1 MRDNSARQSAA
12 TRAKMRR
19 LRSQYRKRMIVVGVL
34 LFIVGAVAGVLAG
47 RWYDGTKPRDVAVN
61 ELAAVTPEPMEAPA
75 EPEAEPEAPAAET
88 EAEAEPED
96 DFGWDLFEGAVDAN
110 DEEIFPESAS
120 TEEAPAEAEAQP
132 ESADVVFPEVETSA
146 EESAVAAE
154 PAEEAPVEET
164 PAEEAPAEETPAEE
178 TPAEE
183 APAEE
188 TPAEE
193 APAEET
199 PAEENPAPATSS
211 DEVAEYDPTQA
222 EVGEEYLNL
231 QDESGQ
237 AEVAAAEGTPAEEAP
252 AEETP
257 AEETPAE
264 EAPVEEAPAG
274 PQVIAIVPYG
284 ESFTYPTQVKADGT
298 ARVEATDEPFETV
311 NFTQTMK
318 DFMRPTDFAN
328 KYSTI
333 YKLQG
338 NEAGAGFELIL
349 DDYTGQTTI
358 VPQNVVDITLRSES
372 GDTME
377 RGYQLMDAEMGGN
390 YNVALTTNVPK
401 MLYKRYEY
409 STDRE
414 EMAYLVV
421 TTYNDGVAQ
430 QILFQLESDEVEEEP
445 EIVYNTLQ
453 RGIKSDEVEVLQKRL
468 VELGYLKGTA
478 DGSFGQMT
486 EDAIK
491 AAQEAFGMEANGIAD
506 NAFQQKLFEGVERPA
521 PAEAE
526 TVTYATLK
534 LDSTG
539 DAVVKLQVRLREL
552 GYYDGKAD
560 GGYGYM
566 TETAVKK
573 AQGAYGM
580 DVTGVADDAFQQKL
594 YGAEQP

>member
-1 MRDNSARQSAA
+1 M
-12 TRAKMRR
+12 
-19 LRSQYRKRMIVVGVL
+19 
-34 LFIVGAVAGVLAG
+34 
-47 RWYDGTKPRDVAVN
+47 
-61 ELAAVTPEPMEAPA
+61 
-75 EPEAEPEAPAAET
+75 
-88 EAEAEPED
+88 
-96 DFGWDLFEGAVDAN
+96 
-110 DEEIFPESAS
+110 
-120 TEEAPAEAEAQP
+120 
-132 ESADVVFPEVETSA
+132 
-146 EESAVAAE
+146 
-154 PAEEAPVEET
+154 
-164 PAEEAPAEETPAEE
+164 
-178 TPAEE
+178 
-183 APAEE
+183 
-188 TPAEE
+188 
-193 APAEET
+193 
-199 PAEENPAPATSS
+199 
-211 DEVAEYDPTQA
+211 AEYDPTQA

-231 QDESGQ
+231 QDENGQ
-237 AEVAAAEGTPAEEAP
+237 AEASAEAAPVEEAPVEEAPVEETPAEEAP
-252 AEETP
+252 V
-257 AEETPAE
+257 EETPAE

-311 NFTQTMK
+311 SFTQTMK

-349 DDYTGQTTI
+349 DDYAGQTTI

-372 GDTME
+372 GDTIE

-468 VELGYLKGTA
+468 AELGYLKGAA

-521 PAEAE
+521 PAEADA
-526 TVTYATLK
+526 VTYETLK